1 MNESLP
7 LTIREKTPK
16 GGVTPRLK
24 ELTPTQTQVLRA
36 IAQTGDY
43 KSAAALLNCAVKT
56 IENHLVRIH
65 KLLGEP
71 STVRCILLA
80 ERGGLLKGVA

>member
-7 LTIREKTPK
+7 LTIRGKTPK
-16 GGVTPRLK
+16 GGVTPKLA

-36 IAQTGDY
+36 IAQTGDH
-43 KSAAALLNCAVKT
+43 KAAAAVLGCAVKT

-65 KLLGEP
+65 KRLDEP
-71 STVRCILLA
+71 STLRCVLLA
-80 ERGGLLKGVA
+80 ERGGLLKGVV

>member
-1 MNESLP
+1 MNTSLP
-7 LTIREKTPK
+7 LTIREKTPE
-16 GGVTPRLK
+16 GGVTPN
-24 ELTPTQTQVLRA
+24 LTVLTATQTQVLRA

-56 IENHLVRIH
+56 VENHLVRIH

-71 STVRCILLA
+71 STVRCILRA
-80 ERGGLLKGVA
+80 ERGGLLKGGV

>member
-7 LTIREKTPK
+7 LAIRGKTPK
-16 GGVTPRLK
+16 GGVIPRLK
-24 ELTPTQTQVLRA
+24 GLTLTQALRA

-43 KSAAALLNCAVKT
+43 KAAAVLGCAVKT

-65 KLLGEP
+65 KRLDEP
-71 STVRCILLA
+71 STLRCVLLA

>member
-1 MNESLP
+1 MNTSLP

-16 GGVTPRLK
+16 GGVTPSLTG
-24 ELTPTQTQVLRA
+24 LTPTQREVLRA

-43 KSAAALLNCAVKT
+43 KSAAASLNCAVKT
-56 IENHLVRIH
+56 VENHLVRIH

-80 ERGGLLKGVA
+80 ERGGLLKGVV

>member
-1 MNESLP
+1 MNTSLP

-16 GGVTPRLK
+16 PGVPPSLTG
-24 ELTPTQTQVLRA
+24 LTPTQREVLRA

-43 KSAAALLNCAVKT
+43 KSAAASLNCAVKT

-80 ERGGLLKGVA
+80 ERGGLLKGVV